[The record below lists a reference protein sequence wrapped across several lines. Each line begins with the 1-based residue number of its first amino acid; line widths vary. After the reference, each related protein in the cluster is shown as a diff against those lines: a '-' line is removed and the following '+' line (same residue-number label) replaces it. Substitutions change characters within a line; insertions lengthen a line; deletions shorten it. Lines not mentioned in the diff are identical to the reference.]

1 MPLRKLTLLLLL
13 ITIAYAPAAVAQQ
26 MNLAQQDLSK
36 IRVDQLSDAQ
46 IGQYL
51 ERAEAQG
58 ITDQQIES
66 QAIIRGMPRSEVS
79 KLMSRIRRVRQTGGR
94 TAGSPDN
101 RWGDTMAGQDTSQ
114 YSQRDAA
121 LDEISEEEQ
130 KIFGFELFNTEEL
143 SFEPSMNLAT
153 PQNYQV
159 GPGDE
164 LSVNIWGAS
173 RQSYALEVN
182 RDGTVT
188 LDNLG
193 PVYVNG
199 FTIDEAEQT
208 IINRLSEMYAGLR
221 GSRER
226 PANTFA
232 EVSLGQVRSIKVNVV
247 GEVRRP
253 GTYTVSSLAS
263 PFNLLYLSGG
273 PSRIGS
279 FRNIEVERGGEVVA
293 TLDVYDYLVGS
304 RKNSYVSLQDQDILR
319 VVPYDTRIE
328 LVGEVKRPGYYEM
341 KEQETLSEAIRFGG
355 GFSDQAYTHRLK
367 VARKTSR
374 ARRILDVAEDELSA
388 VILKNG
394 DVVTIDSILDRF
406 ENRVEVLGAVFRPG
420 EYALTEGLTVGELVK
435 KAEGLRED
443 AFTSRALVYRKGDDL
458 STAVQ
463 SVDLQG
469 VLTGR
474 AEDVP
479 LQRED
484 VLRVYSIFD
493 LEEEFSVNIDGEV
506 QSPGEF
512 PYMRGMTLED
522 LVAMAGGVKESASRA
537 RVEVARRMN
546 TAGGAEENEN
556 LQTAETFQF
565 RVDKDL
571 ALGEADAT
579 FTLLPYDR
587 VFVRRSPGYEEQ
599 QMVYVRGEVQYPGT
613 YVLKNKNE
621 RISDVVARAGGLT
634 PYAYEPGA
642 QLIRLNP
649 AFYEELV
656 IKEEIVRDSLQ
667 ALRYQQ
673 RINRLNDAD
682 NQRSSSGQN
691 QNNNSQNYGNA
702 YAYED
707 DLLSGEAVVV
717 PKYKMKESETQRIG
731 IELETILK
739 DPRSRYDLRLIDG
752 DTLEV
757 PRELETVKMTGQLL
771 YPISSRYDRRKDFK
785 SYIADA
791 GGFTKEADRR
801 KAYIVYANGTA
812 DRTRSFLFFKNYP
825 EVRPG
830 AEIIVPQ
837 QAQRQRLSPQA
848 WIAIGTGIT
857 TLTLA
862 IITIVDRLDRSD
874 SSSSK

>member
-1 MPLRKLTLLLLL
+1 MPLSRLTLLLLL
-13 ITIAYAPAAVAQQ
+13 VIIAYAPGAVAQQ

-58 ITDQQIES
+58 VTDQQIES
-66 QAIIRGMPRSEVS
+66 QAIIRGMPSSEVS
-79 KLMSRIRRVRQTGGR
+79 KLMTRIRRVRQTGGR
-94 TAGSPDN
+94 TSGSTNN
-101 RWGDTMAGQDTSQ
+101 RRGGMVAGQDTSQ
-114 YSQRDAA
+114 YSQRDAE
-121 LDEISEEEQ
+121 LDMISEEEK

-173 RQSYALEVN
+173 RQSYPLEVN

-188 LDNLG
+188 LNNLG

-199 FTIDEAEQT
+199 FTIDEAEKT
-208 IINRLSEMYAGLR
+208 IINRLTEMYAGLR

-263 PFNLLYLSGG
+263 AFNLLYLSGG

-279 FRNIEVERGGEVVA
+279 FRNIEIERGGEVIA
-293 TLDVYDYLVGS
+293 TLDVYDYLVGQ
-304 RKNSYVSLQDQDILR
+304 RKNNFVSLQDQDIIR

-341 KEQETLSEAIRFGG
+341 KEQEALAEAIRFGG

-374 ARRILDVAEDELSA
+374 AKRILDVAEDELGS
-388 VILKNG
+388 VIPKNG
-394 DVVTIDSILDRF
+394 DVVTVDSILDRF

-420 EYALTEGLTVGELVK
+420 EYALTEGLTVGQLVK

-458 STAVQ
+458 STTVK

-474 AEDVP
+474 AADVP

-493 LEEEFSVNIDGEV
+493 LEEEYSVNINGEV

-522 LVAMAGGVKESASRA
+522 LVAMAGGVRESASRA

-546 TAGGAEENEN
+546 TAGVTEENDN
-556 LQTAETFQF
+556 GSLQTAETFQF
-565 RVDKDL
+565 RVDKNL

-579 FTLLPYDR
+579 FTLMPYDQ

-613 YVLKNKNE
+613 YVLTNKSE

-634 PYAYEPGA
+634 PYAYQPGA

-667 ALRYQQ
+667 ALRFQQ
-673 RINRLNDAD
+673 RLNRLNNPD
-682 NQRSSSGQN
+682 NQRSSSGSN
-691 QNNNSQNYGNA
+691 QNNTNNGSQNYGNS
-702 YAYED
+702 YDYEE
-707 DLLSGEAVVV
+707 DLLSDEAVVV
-717 PKYKMKESETQRIG
+717 PKYKMEESETQRIG
-731 IELETILK
+731 IELQNILAQ
-739 DPRSRYDLRLIDG
+739 PESHYDLRLIDG
-752 DTLEV
+752 DTLNV

-771 YPISSRYDRRKDFK
+771 YPISSRYDRGKNFK
-785 SYIADA
+785 NYIADA
-791 GGFTKEADRR
+791 GGFSENADRR
-801 KAYIVYANGTA
+801 KAYVVYANGSA

-837 QAQRQRLSPQA
+837 KANRVRMSPQA
-848 WIAIGTGIT
+848 WVGIGTGLASLALTIILIT
-857 TLTLA
+857 
-862 IITIVDRLDRSD
+862 DRL
-874 SSSSK
+874 